1 MSEAVSERDLELERR
16 LAWLKNVRGLHRQKR
31 MIGFAGIL
39 AGAGMVLWWKLT
51 PGTPD
56 WAMWAGSGLLGG
68 SWLLFVYVIIDRW
81 RYVKK
86 NPYKPDDLTP

>member
-1 MSEAVSERDLELERR
+1 MSEAAPTRDPEHESR
-16 LAWLKNVRGLHRQKR
+16 LAWLRKVRGLHRQKR

-56 WAMWAGSGLLGG
+56 WALWAGSGLLAA

-81 RYVKK
+81 RFVKN
-86 NPYKPDDLTP
+86 NPYKAGEPAA